1 MRVVSHTCSNTEIV
15 CALGCADR
23 LIAVDSDSDFPP
35 EVVSGLVQLGRDLN
49 LDVQRVV
56 DLKPDLVLTS
66 LTVPGHERIVDEL
79 AVAGLRCLVIEPH
92 SLADVFQN
100 IREIAAALGVATRGD
115 ALVREMDAA
124 MPPVPVREDAPRVLV
139 EWWPKPVIGAA
150 RRSWVQ
156 DLIVRAGGVN
166 ALGDVAAATATPEHP
181 PWERREAPRT
191 PDQPLLVPTFGQ
203 KPEDRPA
210 TLDGRVFG
218 SGQWSRDAAGDRSS
232 DYLYARLGV
241 SLEGRNHLGRGEVVR
256 FAGELDDRRVSVA
269 DRDDEDDLRARLD
282 LVSIAFG
289 TEQWAPTGIEI
300 GRFYSQG
307 LPESGLIDG
316 LEVVRRYEG
325 GVKIGGGVGA
335 YPLPFP
341 NRGTGDDVGA
351 HAFFDYVADDRRSFG
366 ATLGAQKTWHRGDED
381 RDLLVLRSDARPT
394 DRLSLWAS
402 AKVDVYTGADTIKGS
417 GVQLTE
423 AYVSARWDE
432 RAVGFGLTGS
442 RFTWPE
448 LLRDEYQALPVELVR
463 DGFVDRFGGSVWWR
477 VRENLRLAA
486 RADRWH
492 DQDRSGT
499 SWGLDGDVAG
509 VLGECTYL
517 FASVFGSDGSN
528 TSGPGA
534 RLGLRA
540 PLGDGWWR
548 LGYRRLEYELTGLA
562 TGPETLSRQSAEL
575 GLSMPLGLR
584 SDLDC
589 QVEHWFGDDEDVWAL
604 SVYWQWRF

>member
-1 MRVVSHTCSNTEIV
+1 MTVRLRWFAVTATVLAALPAQAEAQERTQTVTVVSV
-15 CALGCADR
+15 ADR
-23 LIAVDSDSDFPP
+23 AVYLDHGRDVGLKVGMTVRLFPP
-35 EVVSGLVQLGRDLN
+35 GQAPIDVEVRAVSA
-49 LDVQRVV
+49 
-56 DLKPDLVLTS
+56 TS
-66 LTVPGHERIVDEL
+66 ARAEVP
-79 AVAGLRCLVIEPH
+79 P
-92 SLADVFQN
+92 
-100 IREIAAALGVATRGD
+100 GVPP
-115 ALVREMDAA
+115 
-124 MPPVPVREDAPRVLV
+124 PPVGSRGEVQVRVEVAP
-139 EWWPKPVIGAA
+139 
-150 RRSWVQ
+150 
-156 DLIVRAGGVN
+156 GGDPANVPPRP
-166 ALGDVAAATATPEHP
+166 ATPEHP

-307 LPESGLIDG
+307 LPEIGLIDG